1 MPQSIDV
8 AKATA
13 LIEQAEDIRTQLQ
26 EFIDALRSAAGQPA
40 SAAGGIGHPPVSD
53 QHGP

>member
-1 MPQSIDV
+1 MAQSIDV
-8 AKATA
+8 AKASK

-40 SAAGGIGHPPVSD
+40 SAAGGIGHPPQGE
-53 QHGP
+53 QHNP